1 MIATFTM
8 VKLISNPYNKTYL
21 LLIIILSFFS
31 FLSKQVPVVYAFFTQ
46 GILLIIFFREHKN
59 VYFYNSNFL
68 YIFTIFLIF
77 FAFLY
82 FLKIDLYLF
91 IKEYIFYPSTIGS
104 DRFFLFEKS
113 FEKFFNQYK
122 FLIIPLLISIFLK
135 IKLISNNTT
144 KNKNNIFKYLIL
156 IFFITTLI
164 LHQLLTKNQI
174 FIYFLIPLIFGIL
187 DKDLEIFF
195 NKKKI

>member
-1 MIATFTM
+1 MINLITSIIVFDFCLDLKLYTLRAFIYTLSFSTLAYTISGTPFVDHHASFFLMIATFTM

-59 VYFYNSNFL
+59 VYFYKYIFL

-135 IKLISNNTT
+135 LN
-144 KNKNNIFKYLIL
+144 
-156 IFFITTLI
+156 
-164 LHQLLTKNQI
+164 
-174 FIYFLIPLIFGIL
+174 
-187 DKDLEIFF
+187 
-195 NKKKI
+195 